1 MIEKSLTIEDCLELV
16 AGISQLKY
24 HNDPD
29 LSTLQNFTALTQRQ
43 YNLVKKLLI
52 EYYEPQFK
60 AHEIELKDCLGKLR
74 TPLRKINDEHWIKLL
89 DYKEMKMLVIRFP
102 FNKKVIKYIE

>member
-29 LSTLQNFTALTQRQ
+29 LSKLQNFKLHEDNHKIMFSIAKQVMKGTALTQRQ

-52 EYYEPQFK
+52 EYYESLF
-60 AHEIELKDCLGKLR
+60 
-74 TPLRKINDEHWIKLL
+74 LL
-89 DYKEMKMLVIRFP
+89 DHV
-102 FNKKVIKYIE
+102 